1 MLTIVA
7 AMEEEL
13 AGVRRILQSQRHGD
27 VELHVIGIGRE
38 KLERG
43 LRGVLPTIK
52 QQRAGAVAPDEMLLL
67 GFAGGLD
74 PALAA
79 GDLALAGRYCRL
91 IPGPMVLTYDPD
103 AAGLDRS
110 GTPPELLERL
120 RTGFALGLVQPGY
133 ISLSS
138 VGWVDPV
145 IPERYELKFLEP
157 DPAMRE
163 RARESLREAGLAAVE
178 TDSMTVE
185 RVVTRKSEK
194 RELYR
199 QFGVGTVNMEDYWVS
214 RLAQTARVPFLSVRA
229 VLDTGEQWLPSY
241 LARLSNRPAGV
252 AAWKAATHPWD
263 APTLVRLARQVRA
276 ARESLARFAE
286 AYLERRSAELAGGQ
300 VSAP

>member
-13 AGVRRILQSQRHGD
+13 AGVRRVLEPERRRD
-27 VELHVIGIGRE
+27 VDLHVIGVGRDGV
-38 KLERG
+38 ERG
-43 LRGVLPTIK
+43 LRQVLPTIK
-52 QQRAGAVAPDEMLLL
+52 QQRAGAIPPDELLLL
-67 GFAGGLD
+67 GFSGGLD

-103 AAGLDRS
+103 ATGLDRS

-133 ISLSS
+133 FSPSS
-138 VGWVDPV
+138 VGWVEPV
-145 IPERYELKFLEP
+145 IPERYEFKFLEP

-163 RARESLREAGLAAVE
+163 RARESLREAGLAAFE

-194 RELYR
+194 RELYQ

-229 VLDTGEQWLPSY
+229 VLDTGDQRLPSY
-241 LARLSNRPAGV
+241 LARLSDKPGGV

-263 APTLVRLARQVRA
+263 APTLVRLARQMRA
-276 ARESLARFAE
+276 ARESLARFAM
-286 AYLERRSAELAGGQ
+286 AYLERRSAELADGQ

>member
-7 AMEEEL
+7 AMEQEL
-13 AGVRRILQSQRHGD
+13 AGVRRVLEREGYPD
-27 VELHVIGIGRE
+27 VELRVTGIGRDGVE
-38 KLERG
+38 KG
-43 LRGVLPTIK
+43 LREALPTPK
-52 QQRAGAVAPDEMLLL
+52 QQRAGATPPDELLLL
-67 GFAGGLD
+67 GFAGGVD

-103 AAGLDRS
+103 ATGLDRG
-110 GTPPELLERL
+110 GTPPELMERL
-120 RTGFALGLVQPGY
+120 RAGFALGLVQPGY

-138 VGWVDPV
+138 VGWVEPV
-145 IPERYELKFLEP
+145 IPERYEFKFLEP

-163 RARESLREAGLAAVE
+163 RARESLQEAGLAAFE

-229 VLDTGEQWLPSY
+229 VLDTGEQRLPSY

-263 APTLVRLARQVRA
+263 APTLVRLARQMRA
-276 ARESLARFAE
+276 ARESLTRFAA
-286 AYLERRSAELAGGQ
+286 AYMERRSAELGGGQ
-300 VSAP
+300 VSVP